1 MEIYE
6 NLVHCIFVDGRKE
19 GFDVTGHF
27 PVLASVDSTGK
38 ESYVASSLGGKMAS
52 TYYYTC

>member
-38 ESYVASSLGGKMAS
+38 ESYVASSFGR
-52 TYYYTC
+52 